1 MFYTLPML
9 KLDISLFLYSIL
21 SSFIQ
26 SIPLSLYFPFHF
38 FLNLSLLTGDPLA
51 VTFITSFT
59 GSEDIRE
66 IALLTDES
74 FSIISAGKSIWM
86 RICFAH
92 IDVCLA
98 ISSDTYGR
106 KNWRWHQ
113 TMSSVCV
120 CVCVWLKPYANKSHE
135 LLQFIS
141 VHAALQLGLQN
152 VVSYNIESL
161 NSDFF
166 FLALA
171 SLYLVL
177 TSL

>member
-26 SIPLSLYFPFHF
+26 SIPSSLYFPFHF
-38 FLNLSLLTGDPLA
+38 FLNLSPLTGDPLA

-86 RICFAH
+86 RICIVL

-98 ISSDTYGR
+98 ILSDTYGR
-106 KNWRWHQ
+106 MYWRWHQ
-113 TMSSVCV
+113 TMSS
-120 CVCVWLKPYANKSHE
+120 VCVWLKPYANKSHE

-152 VVSYNIESL
+152 VLYNTESL
-161 NSDFF
+161 NSLY
-166 FLALA
+166 LALP
-171 SLYLVL
+171 SL
-177 TSL
+177 